1 MAPILFLLNGTDPDR
16 SPQRPEGKGS
26 PGLRVGRS
34 LRAAGTSSLA
44 GELARLSSV
53 TQRVRD
59 KLHRTVASEEDVV
72 SLLTSTCR
80 TARGQLCISPTK

>member
-1 MAPILFLLNGTDPDR
+1 MAPILFLSNGADPDR

-26 PGLRVGRS
+26 PGLRAGCS

-59 KLHRTVASEEDVV
+59 KLHRTVAS
-72 SLLTSTCR
+72 LLTSTCKM
-80 TARGQLCISPTK
+80 AGGQLCISPTK